1 MQKSRR
7 DLLKS
12 AVAGGLTMGVLSKAS
27 AMPTDRPDK
36 WDASYDVIV
45 VGAGGAKRFIRIG
58 LCSHHVAAT

>member
-27 AMPTDRPDK
+27 AMPEK
-36 WDASYDVIV
+36 S
-45 VGAGGAKRFIRIG
+45 
-58 LCSHHVAAT
+58 